1 MSFEGS
7 PELSVVVPV
16 YNEAG
21 NLLPFLGAMARQRE
35 LHLEVIISDGGSS
48 DGGIGVARGFAA
60 DAPFAVTIIEG
71 AKGRGAQLNLG
82 ANAARAPFLL
92 FLHVDSRFD
101 DPLAFRKA
109 VDALEK
115 ARREDKR
122 VAGRF
127 SLCFDFEGAAAPLP
141 YRFYGAKATLDRPGC
156 THGDQ
161 GFMMGSDFFNE
172 LGTFQSALP
181 LMEDTF
187 LAEGVREKGS
197 WILFPARIA
206 TSPRRFLTEGLLPR
220 QSLNAILM
228 NLATLGQLSLIES
241 LRESYRS
248 HDAAKRLELRP
259 ILRPLNLK
267 MAQLPRRQRWRLWYR
282 TGSYVRSNAWQ
293 IAFFLDVMTGGA
305 GEGKGGSFLL
315 LHDRLLGRLI
325 DNRAGNCAAALCTWF
340 WFQATLRLCR

>member
-1 MSFEGS
+1 MSFDER

-16 YNEAG
+16 YNEEG
-21 NLLPFLGAMARQRE
+21 NLLSFLEAMARQRE

-82 ANAARAPFLL
+82 ADAARAPLLL

-101 DPLAFRKA
+101 DPLALRKA

-115 ARREDKR
+115 ARREDRR

-127 SLCFDFEGAAAPLP
+127 SLRFDFEGAAPLP

-172 LGTFQSALP
+172 LGAFQSALP

-187 LAEGVREKGS
+187 LAERVREKGS

-206 TSPRRFLTEGLLPR
+206 TSSRRFLTEGLLPR

-228 NLATLGQLSLIES
+228 NLATLGHLSLIES

-259 ILRPLNLK
+259 ILHPLNLK
-267 MAQLPRRQRWRLWYR
+267 MAQLPRRERWRLWYR

-293 IAFFLDVMTGGA
+293 IAFFLDVVTGGA
-305 GEGKGGSFLL
+305 GEGKGGRFLS

-325 DNRAGNCAAALCTWF
+325 DNRAGNCAAALFTWF
-340 WFQATLRLCR
+340 WFRTTLRLCR